1 MDNISEQRAC
11 IKFCFKIG
19 KTATETF
26 ELIKL
31 AFGDVALS
39 RCVTFDW
46 FKRFKEGRI
55 SIEDDH
61 RPGRPST
68 SKTNDTITLVPDKI
82 RSDQR

>member
-1 MDNISEQRAC
+1 
-11 IKFCFKIG
+11 
-19 KTATETF
+19 
-26 ELIKL
+26 LIKL
-31 AFGDVALS
+31 AFGNVVLS

-68 SKTNDTITLVPDKI
+68 SKINDTITLVRNKI
-82 RSDQR
+82 RYDRRLTVKEVAKKLAY